1 MFLLFLNSSS
11 KINIKKKKKMDRVDQ
26 CLNLLDD
33 IAACYGKVL
42 GFSFF

>member
-11 KINIKKKKKMDRVDQ
+11 KINIKKKMDRVDQ